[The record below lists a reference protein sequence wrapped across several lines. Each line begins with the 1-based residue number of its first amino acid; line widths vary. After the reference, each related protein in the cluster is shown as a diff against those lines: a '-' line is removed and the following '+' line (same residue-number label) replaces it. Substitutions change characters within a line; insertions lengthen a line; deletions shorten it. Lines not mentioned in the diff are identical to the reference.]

1 MAENVTGD
9 ISALMARST
18 TTLAASRLLS
28 DNNYPAEAVSR
39 AYYAMFYAATALL
52 HSEGITVAKHSAV
65 ISQVGQHFAKTGR
78 LTPRLHRILLDM
90 FDERQSAD
98 YSGASFSHERV
109 TVDYQHAEEF
119 VAAVQEYLTNQGYL
133 D

>member
-1 MAENVTGD
+1 MADDVTAD
-9 ISALMARST
+9 INALMTRAKTS
-18 TTLAASRLLS
+18 LAAARLLS

-98 YSGASFSHERV
+98 YSGTSFSDERV
-109 TVDYQHAEEF
+109 TVDYQNAEEF
-119 VAAVQEYLTNQGYL
+119 VAAVQDYLEQHGYFG
-133 D
+133 